1 MMKKWFHYRY
11 LILAGLATAFVFYS
25 YTTKTAAVADEKQWP
40 EYLGGPDRNHYSTL
54 SQITTGNVANLE
66 KAWEYKSGDSGQV
79 QCNPIIVNNV
89 LYGATASNQIFALD
103 AATGKEKWKYIQPG
117 EKTSNTNRGVTYWQ
131 EGSDK
136 RILYAY
142 NSSLYALNAETG
154 EPVMSFGDHGMVSL
168 KTGLEANARDRFV
181 ISNTPGTLFEDLII
195 MPLRLDEGDG
205 AAMGYIQAFNVK
217 TGKLAWVFKTIPD
230 PGQPGADT
238 WPADV
243 KKKNEVGAAN
253 NWSGMAIDR
262 KREILFV
269 PTGSAAFDFYG
280 GNRKGKN
287 LYANCL
293 LALNVRTGKYIW
305 HYQIVHH
312 DVWDRDLPAPPNLV
326 KVKHQG
332 KMTDAV
338 AQVTKHGYVFL
349 FERTTGK
356 PLFPIDEKPF
366 PASDVPGENTWPT
379 QPVPRLPLPF
389 ARQTVT
395 EKDISTL
402 AENRDELLKMF
413 RTAKKGV
420 YKPLSLN
427 TPTILLPGADG
438 GAEWGGAAVDPG
450 GIMYVNSNEMPWLF
464 SLSRKQNNKGDGLTA
479 GHTLYNNTCVGCH
492 GPELKG
498 NPASGYPSLVNIK
511 TRVSRKEISRLITS
525 GKGMMPGFTSL
536 SATQKQAI
544 VDFLYDEEKTEAS
557 SGSTAGKAP
566 VNGSPYK
573 FDGYNKFL
581 DNNGYPAINPPW
593 GTLTAIDLN
602 TGKHLWKKTLGELKE
617 LTAKGIAPT
626 GTENY
631 GGPVITAGGLL
642 FIAATKDGMFR
653 AFDKTNGKLLWESEL
668 PAAGYATPS
677 TYETGGKQYIVIAC
691 GGGKLGTKKGDSYV
705 AYALK

>member
-1 MMKKWFHYRY
+1 MKKWLHYKY
-11 LILAGLATAFVFYS
+11 LILAGISAAFILHS
-25 YTTKTAAVADEKQWP
+25 YTVKIEAPADEKQWS

-54 SQITTGNVANLE
+54 SQINTGNVAKLE

-89 LYGATASNQIFALD
+89 LYGATASNQVFALD

-131 EGSDK
+131 QGSDK

-154 EPVMSFGDHGMVSL
+154 ELIMSFGDHGMVSL
-168 KTGLEANARDRFV
+168 KTGLEANARDRYV
-181 ISNTPGTLFEDLII
+181 ISNTPGTLFEDLLV

-230 PGQPGADT
+230 PGQPGAGT

-243 KKKNEVGAAN
+243 KRRAEVGAAN

-293 LALNVRTGKYIW
+293 LALNARTGKYIW

-326 KVKHQG
+326 RVKHMG

-366 PASDVPGENTWPT
+366 PASDVPGEKTWPT
-379 QPVPRLPLPF
+379 QPIPRIPAPF
-389 ARQTVT
+389 ARQTVS
-395 EKDISTL
+395 EKDISTM
-402 AENRDELLKMF
+402 AENRNELLEMF
-413 RTAKKGV
+413 RKAKKGV
-420 YKPLSLN
+420 YKPLSL
-427 TPTILLPGADG
+427 TAPTILLPGADG
-438 GAEWGGAAVDPG
+438 GAEWGGAAVDPN

-464 SLSRKQNNKGDGLTA
+464 SLSRKQNNTQDGLTA
-479 GHTLYNNTCVGCH
+479 GHLLYNNTCIGCH
-492 GPELKG
+492 GPQLKG

-511 TRVSRKEISRLITS
+511 ARLNRKEIGRLITT
-525 GKGMMPGFTSL
+525 GKGMMPGFTAI
-536 SATQKQAI
+536 SAPQKQAI
-544 VDFLYDEEKTEAS
+544 IDFLYNEEKTEAPS
-557 SGSTAGKAP
+557 APAGSKTAVTG
-566 VNGSPYK
+566 NPYK

-602 TGKHLWKKTLGELKE
+602 TGKHLWQRTLGELKE

-631 GGPVITAGGLL
+631 GGPVVTSGGLL

-653 AFDKTNGKLLWESEL
+653 AFDKKNGKVLWETEL

-677 TYETGGKQYIVIAC
+677 TYEVNGKQYIAIAC

>member
-1 MMKKWFHYRY
+1 MNRNLKPI
-11 LILAGLATAFVFYS
+11 LIVLGFAFFLYS
-25 YTTKTAAVADEKQWP
+25 YTSKTDPPEEGKQWT
-40 EYLGGPDRNHYSTL
+40 EYLGGPGRNHYSPL
-54 SQITTGNVANLE
+54 SQIRTTNVHQLE

-79 QCNPIIVNNV
+79 QCNPIIVHNV
-89 LYGATASNQIFALD
+89 LFGVTASNQIFALD
-103 AATGKEKWKYIQPG
+103 AASGKEKWRYKQDG
-117 EKTSNTNRGVTYWQ
+117 ERTSNTNRGVTYW
-131 EGSDK
+131 EKGADK

-154 EPVMSFGDHGMVSL
+154 KPINSFGENGQVSL
-168 KTGLEANARDRFV
+168 KTGLEANAKDRYV
-181 ISNTPGTLFEDLII
+181 VSNTPGTLFEDLIV
-195 MPLRLDEGDG
+195 MPMRLGEDEG
-205 AAMGYIQAFNVK
+205 AAIGYIQAFHVT

-230 PGQPGADT
+230 PGQPGAET

-243 KKKNEVGAAN
+243 KKKGEVGGVN
-253 NWSGMAIDR
+253 NWAGMAIDR

-293 LALNVRTGKYIW
+293 IALNARTGKYIW

-326 KVKHQG
+326 RVKHNG
-332 KMTDAV
+332 KFIDAV

-366 PASDVPGENTWPT
+366 PASDLPGEKTWPT
-379 QPVPRLPLPF
+379 QPIPRLPAPF
-389 ARQTVT
+389 ARQTIT

-402 AENRDELLKMF
+402 AENRNELLETF
-413 RTAKKGV
+413 RKARKGV
-420 YKPLSLN
+420 YKPLSLK

-438 GAEWGGAAVDPG
+438 GAEWGGAAVDPD

-464 SLSRKQNNKGDGLTA
+464 SLSLKAKSGTQSDLTP
-479 GHTLYNNTCVGCH
+479 GHLLYNNACITCH

-511 TRVSRKEISRLITS
+511 DRVSRKEITRLITS
-525 GKGMMPGFTSL
+525 GRGMMPGFSNISTS
-536 SATQKQAI
+536 QKQAI
-544 VDFLYDEEKTEAS
+544 VDFLYQEEKAEAPSAAIAGKGNS
-557 SGSTAGKAP
+557 SG
-566 VNGSPYK
+566 NPYK

-617 LTAKGIAPT
+617 LTAKGIPPT

-631 GGPVITAGGLL
+631 GGPVVTSGGVL

-653 AFDKTNGKLLWESEL
+653 AYNKKDGTLLWETEL

-677 TYETGGKQYIVIAC
+677 TYEVNGKQYIVIAC
-691 GGGKLGTKKGDSYV
+691 GGAKLGTKKGDSYV
-705 AYALK
+705 AYALKEK